1 MKDYYKI
8 LGVDENISGAALKK
22 IYRQLAQKHHP
33 DKNAADS
40 QAPDRF
46 KDISEAYST
55 LGDPHKRAEYDAQRN
70 GHFGMNSSFN
80 FGGDVGDIFSSLFG
94 RKRPAAAPPRDPMVN
109 LNISLAE
116 IKGGGTERLLAFDDT
131 IKCDNCAGRG
141 GDQVAPCTTCNG
153 QGRVQQSSRQGNS
166 FFQRI
171 LNCSACQ
178 GRGKIILNPC
188 THCRGEGSVVK
199 RETYHISVK
208 CTLKN

>member
-1 MKDYYKI
+1 MADYYKT
-8 LGVDENISGAALKK
+8 LGVDENISPDALKK
-22 IYRQLAQKHHP
+22 TYRTLAQKYHP
-33 DKNAADS
+33 DKNAGDDTA
-40 QAPDRF
+40 AEHF
-46 KDISEAYST
+46 KGISEAYAV
-55 LGDPHKRAEYDAQRN
+55 LGDPDKRAEYDAQRS
-70 GHFGMNSSFN
+70 GGSFS
-80 FGGDVGDIFSSLFG
+80 FGGGFGAIFSDLFG
-94 RKRPAAAPPRDPMVN
+94 NRRSSPTPPRDPRVN
-109 LNISLAE
+109 LNISLSE
-116 IKGGGTERLLAFDDT
+116 IKAGGGERVLELDNT
-131 IKCDNCAGRG
+131 LKCDNCGGRG
-141 GDQVAPCTTCNG
+141 GDQVAPCTTCRG

>member
-1 MKDYYKI
+1 MTDYYKT
-8 LGVDENISGAALKK
+8 LGVNENISPPALKK
-22 IYRQLAQKHHP
+22 TYRALAQKYHP
-33 DKNAADS
+33 DKNPGDQQAAE
-40 QAPDRF
+40 QF
-46 KDISEAYST
+46 KRISEAYAV
-55 LGDPHKRAEYDAQRN
+55 LGDPQKRAKYDADRS
-70 GHFGMNSSFN
+70 GSMFS
-80 FGGDVGDIFSSLFG
+80 FGGGLGAMFSDLFG
-94 RKRPAAAPPRDPMVN
+94 NRPSGPPPPRDPRVN
-109 LNISLAE
+109 LNISLSE
-116 IKGGGTERLLAFDDT
+116 IKAGGVERVLELDNSVT
-131 IKCDNCAGRG
+131 CHNCAGRG